1 MLVLGTQTF
10 IPSAEARF
18 SGLAVGFMTKPV
30 ELVFNDA
37 VEGRL
42 LLPRVCSLSVSCY
55 EAPEVRE
62 AVAVVMEEVLY
73 ALALNGMDLR
83 ALDGITFSR
92 DCRAA
97 AMALQGLP
105 EGQNPLE
112 LGHQPDTMEM
122 ARTVAVWRGK
132 ELRFHIVFRAGVGL
146 MTMAQETGLQAAAEA
161 CIAHEAAHVEHEGH
175 LYRTFPGM
183 YGCPLECGDRSRR
196 VFMKAMD
203 VWSEYAAC
211 RSSARFRPEAVDEFE
226 GTFCRAVEEA
236 LQASSAQVAECRLD
250 RNRNDALAGIPELFG
265 DVLVHAGYFLGHLD
279 GLELSL
285 AEIFPRLTALFEKHP
300 PFGGL
305 IVPLRQTL
313 QSLWLSESTWQSIEV
328 FAPIYDAILEM
339 LMLQGLALAKHE
351 AGWRPVLIKNCNGS
365 KH

>member
-1 MLVLGTQTF
+1 
-10 IPSAEARF
+10 
-18 SGLAVGFMTKPV
+18 MTKPV
-30 ELVFNDA
+30 ELIFHGA
-37 VEGRL
+37 GEGRL

-55 EAPEVRE
+55 EAQEVRE

-83 ALDGITFSR
+83 ALDGITFAR
-92 DCRAA
+92 DCRSE
-97 AMALQGLP
+97 AMALQGMP

-112 LGHQPDTMEM
+112 LGHPPDTMEM

-196 VFMKAMD
+196 IFMKAMD

-226 GTFCRAVEEA
+226 GTFCRAVEDA
-236 LQASSAQVAECRLD
+236 LHTSSAQVAEYRLD
-250 RNRNDALAGIPELFG
+250 RNRSDALAGIPELFG

-285 AEIFPRLTALFEKHP
+285 ADIFPRLTALSEKHP
-300 PFGGL
+300 HFGGL

-313 QSLWLSESTWQSIEV
+313 QGLWLSEPTWQSIEV
-328 FAPIYDAILEM
+328 FTPIYDAILKM
-339 LMLQGLALAKHE
+339 LMLQGLAFAKHE
-351 AGWRPVLIKNCNGS
+351 GGWRPALMENSSGS